1 MVAYARAQFPD
12 ARFVE
17 DRMESFDLGERFDVI
32 CSLDSAFLYNYTN
45 ADLLA
50 SLRTF
55 ARHLVPGGLL
65 ILEMR
70 NGAFFIGNG
79 AGDGEGG
86 ADWLAAEHRSALAL
100 DDGTIR
106 TTARYRIDHE
116 RQLLRRTRAWQI
128 PGRSAPV
135 LQESAWRLLFPQE
148 LRLLLDVAGFSV
160 LAMFDRPGPHTE
172 AHWDHAD
179 APFSETVSG
188 RRLHVV
194 ARLAGGCWWRR

>member
-1 MVAYARAQFPD
+1 
-12 ARFVE
+12 
-17 DRMESFDLGERFDVI
+17 MESFDLGERFDVI

-55 ARHLVPGGLL
+55 ARHLGLGGLL
-65 ILEMR
+65 VLEMR
-70 NGAFFIGNG
+70 NGAFFLGNG
-79 AGDGEGG
+79 AGNGAGNGEGG
-86 ADWLAAEHRSALAL
+86 ADWLAAEHRSALVL

-116 RQLLRRTRAWQI
+116 QQLLRRTRAWQI
-128 PGRSAPV
+128 PGRSEPL
-135 LQESAWRLLFPQE
+135 LQESAWRLLFPQQ
-148 LRLLLDVAGFSV
+148 LPLLLDVAGFSV

-179 APFSETVSG
+179 APFSESVSG

-194 ARLAGGCWWRR
+194 ARLAGGG